1 MNSTT
6 RGRGLAALAGGLGLA
21 LVLAAC
27 SAPPETGGGGT
38 DNGGGGGTDV
48 AEGCEAFEQ
57 YGDLAGTTVTV
68 YTSITAPE
76 DQPHIDAY
84 VPFEECT
91 GADIV
96 YEGSREFEAQLPVRL
111 QAGNAP
117 DIAYIPQPGLL
128 ATLVNDFP
136 DQVKEVG
143 DLAQQNVDQYY
154 AAAWRDYGSVN
165 GTMYGTPLGANV
177 KSFVWYSPSMFADAG
192 YEIPTTWEEM
202 IELSDAIVEAG
213 GTPWCAGIESG
224 EATGWP
230 ATDWLEDVMLRTA
243 GPDVYDQWVNHEIP
257 FNDPQVAEA
266 LETVGSILKNPDYVN
281 GGYGDVSSIATTPFT
296 DAGFPIIDGDCW
308 MHRQASF
315 YAANWST
322 YLEDVEV
329 GEEGDVFAFYFPAF
343 AGADDQPLLGGG
355 EFVTAFSDRPE
366 VQAFQAYL
374 TSPEFVNTKIPLH
387 PTGGWVSANS
397 EQDTSL
403 YASEIDRLSAELLAD
418 TSRSFRFDGSDLM
431 PGAVGTGSFWTE
443 MTNWIATDKDDQ
455 EVLDAIEASWP

>member
-1 MNSTT
+1 
-6 RGRGLAALAGGLGLA
+6 
-21 LVLAAC
+21 
-27 SAPPETGGGGT
+27 GGT

-165 GTMYGTPLGANV
+165 
-177 KSFVWYSPSMFADAG
+177 
-192 YEIPTTWEEM
+192 
-202 IELSDAIVEAG
+202 
-213 GTPWCAGIESG
+213 
-224 EATGWP
+224 
-230 ATDWLEDVMLRTA
+230 
-243 GPDVYDQWVNHEIP
+243 
-257 FNDPQVAEA
+257 
-266 LETVGSILKNPDYVN
+266 
-281 GGYGDVSSIATTPFT
+281 
-296 DAGFPIIDGDCW
+296 
-308 MHRQASF
+308 
-315 YAANWST
+315 
-322 YLEDVEV
+322 
-329 GEEGDVFAFYFPAF
+329 
-343 AGADDQPLLGGG
+343 
-355 EFVTAFSDRPE
+355 
-366 VQAFQAYL
+366 
-374 TSPEFVNTKIPLH
+374 
-387 PTGGWVSANS
+387 
-397 EQDTSL
+397 
-403 YASEIDRLSAELLAD
+403 
-418 TSRSFRFDGSDLM
+418 
-431 PGAVGTGSFWTE
+431 
-443 MTNWIATDKDDQ
+443 
-455 EVLDAIEASWP
+455 